1 MSWEIFCK
9 FIANNPASILIL
21 LGGLGWFAQGLGL
34 GTFSGYYWFI
44 IAGIALQVLWIFFKK

>member
-1 MSWEIFCK
+1 
-9 FIANNPASILIL
+9 LIL